1 MPMANN
7 NQENMKNMKNNET
20 HYTIKKNETVQ
31 NTDEISYSAFSWNLI
46 KAEKD
51 IVNNVI
57 GL

>member
-31 NTDEISYSAFSWNLI
+31 NTDEISYSAFS
-46 KAEKD
+46 
-51 IVNNVI
+51 
-57 GL
+57 